1 MLMQLLI
8 IIISIKLYMN
18 CGIIAVVHGGHNIEH
33 KWITF
38 LSTAQK
44 HNRQNFEHN
53 RSRPN
58 SNYT

>member
-1 MLMQLLI
+1 
-8 IIISIKLYMN
+8 MN
-18 CGIIAVVHGGHNIEH
+18 CGITAVVHGGHNIEH

-58 SNYT
+58 CNYT